1 MIFLFKTDKFLIETD
16 VCRYSRLTE
25 SFFSIRNIRK
35 YVFIK
40 YTSADIRVYNCLH
53 AQ

>member
-1 MIFLFKTDKFLIETD
+1 MIFLFKTDKFLIETY
-16 VCRYSRLTE
+16 VCRYFKLTE
-25 SFFSIRNIRK
+25 SFFGIRNIRK

-40 YTSADIRVYNCLH
+40 YTSADIQVCSCLH